1 MQDKPLLYI
10 ACPYSSTDLL
20 IQKER
25 FKKVS
30 KFAGK
35 LVQAGN
41 LVYSPISHSAPMAWE
56 NKMGAKFS
64 DWELLDFFYIDRAD
78 IVIVYMLEGWE
89 ESVGIAQELERAIEN
104 GKPVIY
110 FPEIF

>member
-30 KFAGK
+30 KFAGQ

-64 DWELLDFFYIDRAD
+64 AWEELDYFYLSRAD

-89 ESVGIAQELERAIEN
+89 ESVGIEQELLMAVEIA
-104 GKPVIY
+104 KPVIY